1 LTGSA
6 RARYIAPHVSDD
18 KVIRE
23 QLAEAAP
30 RGARPEKAQA
40 ALAQVPRLFD
50 DLQALESELT
60 RATADAEATLQAAA
74 RHLVAAGGKRIRPTV
89 TLLSCGA
96 CGGPMSAAVP
106 FGVAAELTH
115 SATLLHDDVID
126 DGPMRRGQ
134 PASRVIWGNTV
145 SVLAGDWLL
154 TRSLEITAAHPAAA
168 HALPALLAT
177 MRRLVEGEVKQL
189 SLRGGFRATERD
201 YFQVIEGKT
210 ASLFGWACAAGAWA
224 AGADGA
230 VPAALARFGEGIGTA
245 FQLVDDALDYAAD
258 PEKLGKRLGA
268 DLVEGKATLPL
279 IRALGAEPALRE
291 RLAPIADGA
300 DPTDA
305 LCLEV
310 IASVKRTGGVEAA
323 RALAREHT
331 RDALSALE
339 KVPDGPHR
347 RALHEA
353 AVSLTERAF

>member
-1 LTGSA
+1 
-6 RARYIAPHVSDD
+6 
-18 KVIRE
+18 
-23 QLAEAAP
+23 
-30 RGARPEKAQA
+30 
-40 ALAQVPRLFD
+40 
-50 DLQALESELT
+50 
-60 RATADAEATLQAAA
+60 
-74 RHLVAAGGKRIRPTV
+74 
-89 TLLSCGA
+89 
-96 CGGPMSAAVP
+96 MSAAVP

-126 DGPMRRGQ
+126 DGPVRRGQ

-168 HALPALLAT
+168 RALPALLAT

-258 PEKLGKRLGA
+258 PSKLGKRLGA

-279 IRALGAEPALRE
+279 IRALEAEPALRA

-300 DPTDA
+300 DPTDEV
-305 LCLEV
+305 CLEV
-310 IASVKRTGGVEAA
+310 IAAVKRTGGIEAA
-323 RALAREHT
+323 RGLAREHT
-331 RDALSALE
+331 RAALAALE
-339 KVPDGPHR
+339 TLPDGVHR
-347 RALHEA
+347 RALVES
-353 AVSLTERAF
+353 AVMLTERAF

>member
-1 LTGSA
+1 MA
-6 RARYIAPHVSDD
+6 SDD
-18 KVIRE
+18 AVRQ
-23 QLAEAAP
+23 QLEEAAP

-40 ALAQVPRLFD
+40 ALAQVPRLFEEM
-50 DLQALESELT
+50 QALEGDLT
-60 RATADAEATLQAAA
+60 RATDDAEATLQAAA
-74 RHLVAAGGKRIRPTV
+74 RHLVSAGGKRIRPTV
-89 TLLSCGA
+89 ALLACGA
-96 CGGPMSAAVP
+96 CGGEMRAAVP
-106 FGVAAELTH
+106 FAVAAELTH

-126 DGPMRRGQ
+126 DGPLRRGM

-168 HALPALLAT
+168 RALPALLAT

-189 SLRGGFRATERD
+189 SLRGGFRATEPD

-210 ASLFGWACAAGAWA
+210 ASLFGWACAAGGWA
-224 AGADGA
+224 AGAEGG
-230 VPAALARFGEGIGTA
+230 VPESLAAFGEGIGTA

-279 IRALGAEPALRE
+279 IRALTADPALRE
-291 RLAPIADGA
+291 KLAPIADGA

-305 LCLEV
+305 LCLAV
-310 IASVKRTGGVEAA
+310 IDSVRRTGGVEAA

-331 RDALSALE
+331 RAGLAALE

-347 RALHEA
+347 RALVEA
-353 AVSLTERAF
+353 ATMLTERAF